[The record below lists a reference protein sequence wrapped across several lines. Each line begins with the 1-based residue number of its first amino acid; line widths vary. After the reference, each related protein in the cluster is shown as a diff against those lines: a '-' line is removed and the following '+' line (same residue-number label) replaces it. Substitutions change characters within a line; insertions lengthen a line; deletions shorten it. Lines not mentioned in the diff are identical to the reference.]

1 MNFKKLITIISILF
15 LICIVKEDVFA
26 VDTVP
31 TEEQT
36 EAFEKRKALPVET
49 NEIEGWPNGPLIG
62 AEAAVVM
69 DVNTGT
75 VIYSKNPNEE
85 LFPASTTK
93 ILTGLLVIENS
104 TMDEMVTFSRD
115 AIWNIDRDSTHL
127 AIDVGEQMSVKDCL
141 YGLLLA
147 SANEVAYGLA
157 EHVGGDLD
165 SFVKMMN
172 DRAEKIGCKNTHF
185 ANANGLPNENHYT
198 SAYDLA
204 LIAKECFANET
215 FCSIAST
222 VDYTISPTNK
232 QPNKRHVTNHH
243 RMLPTLKHEYEGC
256 LGGKTG
262 FTKVARQTLVTCAE
276 RDGMRLVC
284 VVMKDESPYQFLDT
298 ISLLDYA
305 FGSFQKMNIAENEKR
320 YNLDSH
326 SLYKTD
332 FDILGSSKPIL
343 SINPVG
349 DVIVPRSTDFGSL
362 DVELEYNN
370 DLSDCIAQMKYY
382 IGGNYIGET
391 TLEKAKEDNK
401 PKEFSDVLNKT
412 NDIKI
417 RKIEPDHLVIFI
429 NVKELSIIFLIV
441 IFIVFIVLFVIDQI
455 RRYLESARRNQKLTR
470 TRYKKRSEN
479 QVRVFRRKRSRD
491 EEKF

>member
-1 MNFKKLITIISILF
+1 MFFVLF
-15 LICIVKEDVFA
+15 LICLSNKNVYA
-26 VDTVP
+26 VDTIP
-31 TEEQT
+31 TEEQQ
-36 EAFEKRKALPVET
+36 EAFEKRKTLPVET

-62 AEAAVVM
+62 AESAVVI

-75 VIYSKNPNEE
+75 VIYSKNPHEKM
-85 LFPASTTK
+85 FPASTTK
-93 ILTGLLVIENS
+93 ILTGLLVIENCG
-104 TMDEMVTFSRD
+104 MDETVTFSRD

-127 AIDVGEQMSVKDCL
+127 AIDVGEKMSVKDCL

-165 SFVKMMN
+165 TFVQMMN
-172 DRAEKIGCKNTHF
+172 DRANAIGCTDTHF
-185 ANANGLPNENHYT
+185 ANANGLPNDNHYT
-198 SAYDLA
+198 SAHDLA

-222 VDYTISPTNK
+222 VDYTIASTNL
-232 QPNKRHVTNHH
+232 QSEERHITNHH
-243 RMLPTLKHEYEGC
+243 RMLPGLKHEYEGC

-262 FTKVARQTLVTCAE
+262 FTRAARQTLVTCAE

-305 FGSFQKMNIAENEKR
+305 FDSFQKMNIAENEKR

-326 SLYKTD
+326 SFYKTD
-332 FDILGSSKPIL
+332 FDILGSSNPIL
-343 SINPVG
+343 SINPTG
-349 DVIVPRSTDFGSL
+349 NVIVPRSTNFDSL
-362 DVELEYNN
+362 SVELDYSN
-370 DLSDCIAQMKYY
+370 DSTSDKIAQMRYF

-391 TLEKAKEDNK
+391 SLEKAKSDVK
-401 PKEFSDVLNKT
+401 PKEFSDVLTKT
-412 NDIKI
+412 ENINI
-417 RKIEPDHLVIFI
+417 RKIEADHPIIFI
-429 NVKELSIIFLIV
+429 NVKQVAIIFVCIIVV
-441 IFIVFIVLFVIDQI
+441 IFVILFTIDQI
-455 RRYLESARRNQKLTR
+455 RRYAESARRNQKLTR

-479 QVRVFRRKRSRD
+479 QVRVFRRKGDRD
-491 EEKF
+491 ERF